1 MVKTLAPR
9 VKTLKPQLQSVS
21 RTKRITG
28 TTLQNIRKKYF
39 RANPL
44 CVECEKQGITRLA
57 VELDHIVELADGGA
71 ESESNRQGLCKD
83 CHTAKSAA
91 QARLRRS
98 G

>member
-1 MVKTLAPR
+1 MVKTLTPR
-9 VKTLKPQLQSVS
+9 VKTLTAKVQSLS

-28 TTLQNIRKKYF
+28 TTLQNIRKKHF
-39 RANPL
+39 MANPL
-44 CVECEKQGITRLA
+44 CVECEKQGITSLA

-71 ESESNRQGLCKD
+71 ESDANRQGLCSD
-83 CHTAKSAA
+83 CHKAKSAA

>member
-28 TTLQNIRKKYF
+28 TTLQNIRKKHF
-39 RANPL
+39 RDNPL
-44 CVECEKQGITRLA
+44 CVDCEKQGITRLA

-71 ESESNRQGLCKD
+71 ESEANRQGLCKD